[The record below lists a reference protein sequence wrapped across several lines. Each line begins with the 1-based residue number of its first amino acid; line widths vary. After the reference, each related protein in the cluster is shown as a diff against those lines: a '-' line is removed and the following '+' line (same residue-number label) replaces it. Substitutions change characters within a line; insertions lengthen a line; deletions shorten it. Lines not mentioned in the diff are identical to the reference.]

1 MISIFKDFIFDA
13 AHFLPYVPEGHK
25 CRRLH
30 GHTYH
35 LRVFVKGPVA
45 NPEGWIMDFGDLKKA
60 LQPVLGTLDHHLL
73 NEIPGLENPT
83 SEVLVQWLAQKLT
96 ALVPNIW
103 KLELKETPESGVVWE
118 QE

>member
-1 MISIFKDFIFDA
+1 
-13 AHFLPYVPEGHK
+13 
-25 CRRLH
+25 
-30 GHTYH
+30 
-35 LRVFVKGPVA
+35 VKGPVA

>member
-1 MISIFKDFIFDA
+1 MISIFKDFSFDA

-60 LQPVLGTLDHHLL
+60 LQPVLGRLDHHLL

-103 KLELKETPESGVVWE
+103 KLELKETPESGVIWE